1 VMQILSVSLFE
12 KCDIKELF
20 YQQEAKAISKLPS
33 LFDNLTGQ

>member
-1 VMQILSVSLFE
+1 MMQILSVSLFE

-20 YQQEAKAISKLPS
+20 GIESKIVSKIPT